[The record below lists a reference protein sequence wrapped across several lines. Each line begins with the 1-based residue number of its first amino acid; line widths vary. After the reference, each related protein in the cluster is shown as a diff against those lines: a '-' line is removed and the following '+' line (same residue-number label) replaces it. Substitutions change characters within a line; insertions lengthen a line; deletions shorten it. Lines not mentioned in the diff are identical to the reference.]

1 MQDVRRPPMMGVQ
14 ANVIRPVAIR
24 AGMVA
29 MGLLIGVGLSPFGL
43 LWPWIVSLGVAGV
56 GLTLRQRYPLLLWL
70 ALAVAGGA
78 LTYIVWGLVD
88 PDGPA
93 SGSGGS

>member
-1 MQDVRRPPMMGVQ
+1 MMGVQ

-24 AGMVA
+24 AGTVA

-43 LWPWIVSLGVAGV
+43 LWPWIVSLAVAGV
-56 GLTLRQRYPLLLWL
+56 GLAFRQRYPLLLWL
-70 ALAVAGGA
+70 ALGIAGGA
-78 LTYIVWGLVD
+78 LTYIVWGLVY
-88 PDGPA
+88 PFGQPP